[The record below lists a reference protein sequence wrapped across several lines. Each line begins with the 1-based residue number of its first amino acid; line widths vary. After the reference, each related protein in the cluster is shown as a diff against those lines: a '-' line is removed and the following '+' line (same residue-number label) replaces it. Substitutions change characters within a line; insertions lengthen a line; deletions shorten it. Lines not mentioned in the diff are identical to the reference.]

1 MAGTSF
7 IIAGDRAA
15 IVANDLSDPHYRG
28 AVHYVPAGAQ
38 VPARTNDEAETV
50 FFVERGTLEFM
61 VGGPSS
67 FVAEGGFVRVPVA
80 VPFAYRN
87 AGYRT
92 ARLLVRTERPT
103 DRKVL
108 RKITLEFAA

>member
-7 IIAGDRAA
+7 FVAGDRAA
-15 IVANDLSDPHYRG
+15 LVANDLNDPHYMG
-28 AVHYVPAGAQ
+28 AVHYVPVGAQ
-38 VPARTNDEAETV
+38 VPARTNDEAETI

-67 FVAEGGFVRVPVA
+67 FVAEGGFVRVSA
-80 VPFAYRN
+80 GVPFAYRN
-87 AGYRT
+87 AGYET

-103 DRKVL
+103 GRKPL